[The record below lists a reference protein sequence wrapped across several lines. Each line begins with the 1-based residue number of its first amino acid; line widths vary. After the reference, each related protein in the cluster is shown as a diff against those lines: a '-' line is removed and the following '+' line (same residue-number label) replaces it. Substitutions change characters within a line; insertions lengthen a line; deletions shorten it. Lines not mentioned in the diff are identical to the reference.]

1 MSLVGGMIIGA
12 RDLFPD
18 PCQTLL
24 SPTASAT
31 TGTGVGAIFA
41 GGATVYIKAT
51 QGTTF
56 GETAGS
62 TEITATNATPFFVT
76 ITIPVS
82 YLATYVRVYFSIA
95 GSGLEDQYVELTIST
110 PTNLVSVGL
119 SSTATISQGV
129 PPSITRAWLP
139 DSDGNILSA
148 SRLYEWIN
156 EGLNMIGQLTG
167 GIRDITGIPSTNG
180 QAQYLLVNQW
190 LALDANFYDG
200 YPIASG
206 AKQQVFRHS
215 NVTGLAGMG
224 TVNMASDRQMI
235 EIWPQAQR
243 TAGQT
248 TLSAAALSTD
258 TSLSIN
264 ATTSGFVLGFGL
276 ILVGTYPPTAL
287 TGIGSCELIYY
298 SQISGSSITQL
309 TRGCGGTQAQAWPIN
324 TNVQECNLYFTG
336 KRQPQLFRRGQ
347 SSFTFTCPPAFEDAI
362 RAYLL
367 HRFKDAE
374 QNTQESSEKFKMF
387 TEICERIKNMQ
398 EPMKP
403 RQIQIGGSGGVEVAV
418 GLGSPFGG
426 VIIR

>member
-1 MSLVGGMIIGA
+1 MSLVGSIIIGA

-18 PCQTLL
+18 PCQTLS
-24 SPTASAT
+24 SPTITAST
-31 TGTGVGAIFA
+31 VTGSNTLFA
-41 GGATVYIKAT
+41 GGATVSIKGA

-62 TEITATNATPFFVT
+62 TEITATNASAFSVSVVV
-76 ITIPVS
+76 PVS
-82 YLATYVRVYFSIA
+82 YLATYVRVYFSVA
-95 GSGLEDQYVELTIST
+95 GSGAEDQYVEQTIAV
-110 PTNLVSVGL
+110 PANSVTVVL
-119 SSTATISQGV
+119 NSLATISQGI
-129 PPSITRAWLP
+129 PPTITRAWLP

-156 EGLNMIGQLTG
+156 EGLNIIGQFTG
-167 GIRDITGIPSTNG
+167 GIRDITGILSTQG

-190 LALDANFYDG
+190 QALDANFYDG

-215 NVTGLAGMG
+215 NVTGLAGMA
-224 TVNMASDRQMI
+224 TVNIAADRQAI

-243 TAGQT
+243 TSGQA
-248 TLSAAALSTD
+248 TLNTAALSTD
-258 TSLSIN
+258 TTLQI
-264 ATTSGFVLGFGL
+264 TPGVSGFVLGFGL

-287 TGIGSCELIYY
+287 TGPGSCELIYY
-298 SQISGSSITQL
+298 SQISSSTISQL
-309 TRGCGGTQAQAWPIN
+309 TRGCGGTQPQAWPIG
-324 TNVQECNLYFTG
+324 TAVYECNLYFTG
-336 KRQPQLFRRGQ
+336 KRQPQLYRRGQ
-347 SSFTFTCPPAFEDAI
+347 SAFTFTAPPAFEDAI

-374 QNTQESSEKFKMF
+374 QNTQESETKFKLF
-387 TEICERIKNMQ
+387 AEICDRIRNMQ
-398 EPMKP
+398 QPMKP
-403 RQIQIGGSGGVEVAV
+403 RQVQIGGAGGVEVAV